1 MSGFF
6 NLISIIAETREAEV
20 FIFNINLFST
30 IAQKTS
36 VDSVSLVTRREAVI
50 KPLGVLT

>member
-20 FIFNINLFST
+20 FINTNLFST
-30 IAQKTS
+30 IAQN
-36 VDSVSLVTRREAVI
+36 D
-50 KPLGVLT
+50 